1 MKKAATAQQ
10 IESLLNDGMTIMIG
24 GFMAT
29 GAPERLIDLL
39 IKKDIKDI
47 TLITTDTGSP
57 GRGSSRLI
65 AEKRVKKLYAS
76 HIGTNP
82 ETGKQMN
89 DGTLEVE
96 LVPQGTLAERIRSGG
111 AGLGGVLTP
120 TGLGTIVAEN
130 KRVIEVDG
138 KAYLLET
145 PLKADLALI
154 RGSKVDR
161 RGNVFYSKT
170 TQNFNPLM
178 ATAAETVIVEP
189 EQLVELGDIAPEAV
203 HTPSIFVDHIFIDQ
217 SSVEDNQ

>member
-1 MKKAATAQQ
+1 MKKAATTGQ
-10 IESLLNDGMTIMIG
+10 IESLLHDGMIIMIG

-39 IKKDIKDI
+39 IKKDIKNI
-47 TLITTDTGSP
+47 TLISTDTGSP

-89 DGTLEVE
+89 EGTLEVE
-96 LVPQGTLAERIRSGG
+96 LVPQGTLAERIRSAG

-130 KRVIEVDG
+130 KRVIEIDG
-138 KAYLLET
+138 KQYLLEM

-178 ATAAETVIVEP
+178 ATAAETVVVEP
-189 EQLVELGDIAPEAV
+189 EQIVELGDIEPEAV
-203 HTPSIFVDHIFIDQ
+203 HTPSLYVDYIL
-217 SSVEDNQ
+217 VEGN

>member
-1 MKKAATAQQ
+1 MDTKNMKKAATTEQ
-10 IESLLNDGMTIMIG
+10 IGDLLHDGMTIMIG

-47 TLITTDTGSP
+47 TLISTDTGSP

-89 DGTLEVE
+89 EGTLEVE
-96 LVPQGTLAERIRSGG
+96 LVPQGTLAERIRSAG

-138 KAYLLET
+138 KQYLLEM

-178 ATAAETVIVEP
+178 ATAAETVVVEP
-189 EQLVELGDIAPEAV
+189 EQIVELGDIEPEAV
-203 HTPSIFVDHIFIDQ
+203 HTPSLYIDYIL
-217 SSVEDNQ
+217 VEDN